1 MKKPSVEKQK
11 AVEKIVVSWPNGQPT
26 VVRRQL
32 LAWHKISGRTQL
44 PWAAVPDENGVI
56 NDYHIAV
63 SEVMMQQTTVAVG
76 LKRFP
81 LWLETFPTWEC
92 LANASSEDVM
102 KAWEGLGYYARA
114 RSLHKMAKTIVNV
127 HQKRMPQERDLRLDL
142 PGVGPTTAS
151 ALGAF
156 VYGRKE
162 PIWDANVNR
171 IWKRWWGDLYPSM
184 LPSVQ
189 KKWEW
194 EMAQQAMPSTPSDIR
209 SWTQAVMDLGAT
221 VCTPKSPRCSQ
232 CPWIS
237 SCRSYALG
245 IQNDNPSKKPV
256 LVRQQMWKNW
266 LWITDGDM
274 VAAVAPT
281 PKGIWSGL
289 WQLPELD
296 VCPLLSTPL
305 YTSGNH
311 KLSHR
316 DVAWSVL
323 KISKDQVLTLENGAN
338 FLSQC
343 TWKSHEQWQQLA
355 LPQPLR
361 KWWDGLPSDLKQKW
375 TS

>member
-1 MKKPSVEKQK
+1 MKNPSVEKQK
-11 AVEKIVVSWPNGQPT
+11 AAEKIVVSWPNRQPT

-44 PWAAVPDENGVI
+44 PWAAVPDENGMI

-81 LWLETFPTWEC
+81 LWLERFPTWEC

-194 EMAQQAMPSTPSDIR
+194 EMAQQAMPSAPSDIR

-361 KWWDGLPSDLKQKW
+361 KWWDRLPSDLKQKW